1 MICKHCYEVF
11 CDNTFGK
18 MATFETEEERQRYY
32 DTRKVIHNGKE
43 LNFVKMQ
50 RNMSQE
56 EFDRIKQTKQSSFFL
71 VLARNYKDNLGFS
84 KIEYL

>member
-18 MATFETEEERQRYY
+18 MQLFETEEERKEFFSKM
-32 DTRKVIHNGKE
+32 KVMEKDKQ
-43 LNFVKMQ
+43 LKLVKIS
-50 RNMSQE
+50 RNMSEE
-56 EFDRIKQTKQSSFFL
+56 EFEEIKRNKQDLFFL
-71 VLARNYKDNLGFS
+71 VLVRNYIENGFS